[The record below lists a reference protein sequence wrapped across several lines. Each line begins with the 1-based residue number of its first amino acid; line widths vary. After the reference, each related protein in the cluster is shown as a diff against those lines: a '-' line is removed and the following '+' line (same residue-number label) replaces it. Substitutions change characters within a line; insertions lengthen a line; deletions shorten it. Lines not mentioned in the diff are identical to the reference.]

1 MSPSPDYWAVL
12 LTKVGGVSSSAPCPC
27 CCAAAHRLPDHTIGR
42 IKDHRYGERSWHC
55 WYVAPH
61 RGPSYRLSAGP
72 QLHAHSSLLQSCY
85 GRASSYRHRLPAF
98 DRPSDP
104 GATHEIAPV
113 AQSAQQPRAW
123 VWRRPL
129 PSATVR
135 TSSCLTSHNAQPLIS
150 HASPLGRRAS

>member
-27 CCAAAHRLPDHTIGR
+27 CCAAAHRLPDHTIDR

-72 QLHAHSSLLQSCY
+72 QPHAHSSLLQSCY

-98 DRPSDP
+98 DRPSD
-104 GATHEIAPV
+104 
-113 AQSAQQPRAW
+113 
-123 VWRRPL
+123 
-129 PSATVR
+129 
-135 TSSCLTSHNAQPLIS
+135 
-150 HASPLGRRAS
+150 HASLRQSVRHECVLELGPAQTDRALRKGEIPIYRPAWSCRLPR